1 MLPLALGLLVGCDLL
16 GEPPTFGRGI
26 KVTNNTDVELIF
38 RAIDDD
44 EPVRLPGSIAPG
56 ESGILMGAS
65 MLRAGSRWG
74 TDGCTTVEIVAFG
87 LDGDEV
93 ERAEPPLCV
102 GDEWIVEGD

>member
-1 MLPLALGLLVGCDLL
+1 MMRWITVALMLAGLGA
-16 GEPPTFGRGI
+16 P
-26 KVTNNTDVELIF
+26 
-38 RAIDDD
+38 A
-44 EPVRLPGSIAPG
+44 LPGSVAPG